1 MAAPALKTRPAG
13 AKAAPCGYIFL
24 MCAIPTATSFARC
37 IAGDQAHGVIRFDGS
52 RYQQHFQAKR
62 NHSVAQKMRLDENKA
77 LAR

>member
-1 MAAPALKTRPAG
+1 
-13 AKAAPCGYIFL
+13 